1 MLAAAAF
8 TSFGLGR
15 RALASSALARDF
27 LPFPARLREADSDCL
42 FAACDLLPL
51 PLLSFPRLRFRI
63 TRSTSFEALREY
75 FRAMIHPFLVRAGL
89 EISPLRVGS

>member
-1 MLAAAAF
+1 VTF
-8 TSFGLGR
+8 
-15 RALASSALARDF
+15 
-27 LPFPARLREADSDCL
+27 
-42 FAACDLLPL
+42 LPL

-89 EISPLRVGS
+89 ETSPLRVGS